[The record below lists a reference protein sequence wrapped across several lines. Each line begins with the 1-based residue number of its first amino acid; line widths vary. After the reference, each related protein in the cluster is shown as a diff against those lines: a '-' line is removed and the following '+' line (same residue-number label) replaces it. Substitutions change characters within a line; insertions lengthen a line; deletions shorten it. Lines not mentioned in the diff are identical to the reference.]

1 MRKTLFGF
9 GLAVLAIAALAMAY
23 PPVEKL
29 IEGQQ
34 RINGQVQ
41 IGDSATPV
49 AINGTLILNNAGA
62 GGTCTLNGASPAV
75 CTATVRSGCN
85 PICTIRGGTAAIAA
99 GGAACAVSTTTLT
112 ATSANGAT
120 AVVSYLCF

>member
-9 GLAVLAIAALAMAY
+9 ALAVLALSGLAMAY
-23 PPVEKL
+23 PPAQDL
-29 IEGQQ
+29 ILGQQ
-34 RINGQVQ
+34 RINGQVV

-49 AINGTLILNNAGA
+49 AINGTLLLNNLGA
-62 GGTCTLNGASPAV
+62 AGTCTLNAASPSV

-85 PICTIRGGTAAIAA
+85 PICTVRGGTAAIAA
-99 GGAACAVSTTTLT
+99 GGVACAVSTTTLT